1 MTVRVMSRILI
12 VVLAVAFL
20 VSGGSAAA
28 ETIWNLTGEWQGS
41 AGNDMSLRQ
50 SGTTV
55 TWFAHSGDPEAWAHD
70 FTGAI
75 SGDSISG
82 TFQDRPGYQV
92 HNRGRITARIID
104 DCHFVITG
112 VGLNDSPLTGGGERF
127 TKTPCGGARPAPVP
141 ISTVANGCGGAG
153 WASVVAVQNYL
164 GNTSKYANSNVN
176 PLARTYTVNLK
187 DACDLHDAGYAGAVV
202 HDKINGGLVVDYRT
216 WSRKRVDAKF
226 LDDMRRLC
234 TRQIPA
240 TAFIALRNCKASGGN
255 ASFGA
260 ESRFDFVRRFGY
272 RFFDADVSRGGTQRS
287 GPRANN

>member
-1 MTVRVMSRILI
+1 VISRSWI
-12 VVLAVAFL
+12 VALAVAFL
-20 VSGGSAAA
+20 ASGGSAGAQP
-28 ETIWNLTGEWQGS
+28 TWNLTGDWQGS
-41 AGNDMSLRQ
+41 AGNDLQFRQ

-55 TWFAHSGDPEAWAHD
+55 TWLARSGDPQEWAHD

-75 SGDSISG
+75 SGNAISG
-82 TFQDRPGYQV
+82 TFQDRSGYRV
-92 HNRGRITARIID
+92 HNRGRITALVVD

-112 VGLNDSPLTGGGERF
+112 VGLNDSPLSGGGERF
-127 TKTPCGGARPAPVP
+127 TKTPCGAVKLVSVL

-153 WASVVAVQNYL
+153 WASVVAPQNYL
-164 GNTSKYANSNVN
+164 GNTSKYANSNRN
-176 PLARTYTVNLK
+176 PLARTYTVNFK
-187 DACDLHDAGYAGAVV
+187 DACDLHDAGYSGAVV
-202 HDKINGGLVVDYRT
+202 RDKINGGMIVDYRN

-260 ESRFDFVRRFGY
+260 ESRFDFVREFGQ
-272 RFFDADVSRGGTQRS
+272 RFFDADLSRPGTQRR